1 MFNKTRKYAK
11 THLITFTSAILLTIF
26 VIFLLFQYTLPKVA
40 LFCEP
45 PTVVETTTNSGSN
58 KESTTANDAKNPE
71 SETVTGDTELAD
83 VSPTSTPSAL
93 PGIKGDTGKTG
104 PTGLP
109 GATGAPG
116 PTGPAGPAGTAGVC
130 TYVEA
135 LVTNII
141 PSRDNIYTLGN
152 TTYRWKELY
161 LGPNSLNMIDEGNG
175 KDVKINVQN
184 GILALDNADTLR
196 FGNLKF
202 TATGIASDDP
212 ALDITIGDGL
222 DTGFLKVPTGIK
234 FADNTTMT
242 TKPLPIPGP
251 SGPPGPIGPTGLKGD
266 KGDIGLTG
274 PKGDTGAAGATG
286 ATGPAGTGGLGS
298 YGSFFDTT
306 TQTNLGGASGNAF
319 KFNTTDFNSGVSIV
333 STSQIKMTNA
343 GKYNIVFSAQMEKT
357 DSGTDTIEIWLK
369 KNGSNQSNTTTKFY
383 LVGNGAKVVASWNFF
398 VDAAANDY
406 YQIFWYS
413 ADSAVRVLA
422 EIAGARPAIPSII
435 MTVNQVG

>member
-1 MFNKTRKYAK
+1 MRNWSVFNRTKKYAQS
-11 THLITFTSAILLTIF
+11 HLIVFTSGVLLTVF
-26 VIFLLFQYTLPKVA
+26 LIFLLFQFTLPKVA
-40 LFCEP
+40 LFCDP
-45 PTVVETTTNSGSN
+45 APVEKISTDDNSTNSGSN
-58 KESTTANDAKNPE
+58 SIDDLNGL
-71 SETVTGDTELAD
+71 TGT
-83 VSPTSTPSAL
+83 
-93 PGIKGDTGKTG
+93 KGDTGLTG
-104 PTGLP
+104 ATGVP
-109 GATGAPG
+109 GEKGDKGATGAKG
-116 PTGPAGPAGTAGVC
+116 ETGATGSTGATGATGPAGVC
-130 TYVEA
+130 TYVET
-135 LVTNII
+135 LVTNIL

-152 TTYRWKELY
+152 TSYRWKELY

-175 KDVKINVQN
+175 KAVKINVQN
-184 GILALDNADTLR
+184 GILALDNTDTLR

-234 FADNTTMT
+234 FADNTTLIT
-242 TKPLPIPGP
+242 APVPIPGP

-266 KGDIGLTG
+266 KGDTGLTG
-274 PKGDTGAAGATG
+274 PKGDTGATGETG

-319 KFNTTDFNSGVSIV
+319 KFNTTDFYSGVSIA
-333 STSQIKMTNA
+333 SSSRITFANT
-343 GKYNIVFSAQMEKT
+343 GKYNITFSAQMEKT

-369 KNGSNQSNTTTKFY
+369 KNGTNQSNTNTKFY
-383 LVGNGAKVVASWNFF
+383 LVGNSAKVVAAWNFF
-398 VDAAANDY
+398 VDAAAGDY

-422 EIAGARPAIPSII
+422 EIAGTRPAIPSII

>member
-1 MFNKTRKYAK
+1 VFNKTRKYAK
-11 THLITFTSAILLTIF
+11 SHLITFTSAILLTVFI
-26 VIFLLFQYTLPKVA
+26 IFLLLQYTLPKVA

-45 PTVVETTTNSGSN
+45 PTVVQTTTDSGSN
-58 KESTTANDAKNPE
+58 KESTTANDANNQG
-71 SETVTGDTELAD
+71 STSVTGNTELAD
-83 VSPTSTPSAL
+83 VTPTSTPSAL

-104 PTGLP
+104 PSGSP
-109 GATGAPG
+109 GPTG
-116 PTGPAGPAGTAGVC
+116 PTGPAGPAGPAGVC

-135 LVTNII
+135 LVTNMI
-141 PSRDNIYTLGN
+141 PSRDNVYNLGS
-152 TTYRWKELY
+152 TSYRWKELY

-175 KDVKINVQN
+175 NDVKINVSN
-184 GILALDNADTLR
+184 GILALDGADTLR
-196 FGNLKF
+196 FGNIKF
-202 TATGIASDDP
+202 TSTGIASDIGSQ
-212 ALDITIGDGL
+212 DITIGEGL

-234 FADNTTMT
+234 FGDNTTMT
-242 TKPLPIPGP
+242 TAPVPIPGP

-266 KGDIGLTG
+266 KGDTGLTG
-274 PKGDTGAAGATG
+274 PKGDTGATGATG
-286 ATGPAGTGGLGS
+286 ATGPPGTGGLGS

-306 TQTNLGGASGNAF
+306 IQTNVGGASGNAF
-319 KFNTTDFNSGVSIV
+319 KFNTTDFNSGVSIQ

-357 DSGTDTIEIWLK
+357 DSGTDTFEIWLK
-369 KNGSNQSNTTTKFY
+369 KNGSNQSNTNTKFY
-383 LVGNGAKVVASWNFF
+383 LVGNGAKAVASWNFF

-422 EIAGARPAIPSII
+422 ESAGTRPAIPSII